1 MTEFGRDHQKS
12 PPEVIL
18 STYSQFQLQQT
29 ILQFCDS
36 FSIQTR
42 NNKGCIND
50 FPNCK
55 AKTWSFW
62 NKLDPFLLCLQ
73 QLLLAQFCF
82 CLLSGVFKLTFK
94 QFDYNFNATG
104 RYKRHRSF
112 QRKFPRKSIE
122 KKKKDQVLIKS
133 MISMISI
140 YQFSYL
146 NADTNLRSEQFFSKV
161 VFNLKYFISTASII
175 LENNPFMF
183 PSSTQHL
190 RFQTLTGYIHIHHY
204 FWREWQTVNT
214 ASHLKATKTSGKE
227 QSVF

>member
-82 CLLSGVFKLTFK
+82 CLLSGVFKLTLNSLTTISTQLADTKGTEVFK
-94 QFDYNFNATG
+94 G
-104 RYKRHRSF
+104 SF
-112 QRKFPRKSIE
+112 LEKVQR
-122 KKKKDQVLIKS
+122 KKKDQVLIKS